1 MASPFEQLPV
11 DRFGELVRQ
20 VRPRLKIL
28 LARYRIPLQDT
39 EDLLQT
45 TLLQL
50 VYQWDRIR
58 DREAWLM
65 GTLKRQCLMYWREQ
79 RRRLYQ
85 AVDSALLEMV
95 SEPVAPEQERTEL
108 MRDLQVL
115 IDRLPPRCRTLLTL
129 RFRLGYEPS
138 EVAEKLGYSA
148 ASIGKI
154 TSRCLAALNRELLA
168 AGGGGEAG
176 PGAGS
181 LGGCSGCPTAGALG
195 RPRRG

>member
-1 MASPFEQLPV
+1 MATPFEQLPV
-11 DRFGELVRQ
+11 DRFGDLVRQ

-28 LARYRIPLQDT
+28 LARYHIPLQDC

-58 DREAWLM
+58 DHEAWLM
-65 GTLKRQCLMYWREQ
+65 GTMKRQCLMYWRDQ

-85 AVDSALLEMV
+85 AVDSALLELV
-95 SEPVAPEQERTEL
+95 SEPVAPEQERAEL
-108 MRDLQVL
+108 MRDLEVL
-115 IDRLPPRCRTLLTL
+115 IDRLPARCRALLTL
-129 RFRLGYEPS
+129 RFQLGYEPA
-138 EVAEKLGYSA
+138 EVAAMLGYSA

-168 AGGGGEAG
+168 TGS
-176 PGAGS
+176 AGS
-181 LGGCSGCPTAGALG
+181 PGGCSGCLAAGAPE

>member
-11 DRFGELVRQ
+11 DRFGDLVRQ

-28 LARYRIPLQDT
+28 LARYRIPLQDS

-58 DREAWLM
+58 DHEAWLM
-65 GTLKRQCLMYWREQ
+65 GTMKRQCLMYWRDQ

-95 SEPVAPEQERTEL
+95 SEPVAPEQERAEL
-108 MRDLQVL
+108 MRDLEVL
-115 IDRLPPRCRTLLTL
+115 IERLPSRCRALLAL
-129 RFRLGYEPS
+129 RFRLGYEPA
-138 EVAEKLGYSA
+138 EVAEMLGYSA

-168 AGGGGEAG
+168 TGSGGSN
-176 PGAGS
+176 GAH
-181 LGGCSGCPTAGALG
+181 GGCSGCLAAGVPG

>member
-45 TLLQL
+45 TLLHL

-58 DREAWLM
+58 DHEAWLM
-65 GTLKRQCLMYWREQ
+65 GTMKRQCLMYWRDQ

-85 AVDSALLEMV
+85 AVDSALLELV
-95 SEPVAPEQERTEL
+95 SQPVAPEQERAEL

-115 IDRLPPRCRTLLTL
+115 IDRLPPRYRSLLTL
-129 RFRLGYEPS
+129 RFRLGYEPA
-138 EVAEKLGYSA
+138 EVAAMLGYST
-148 ASIGKI
+148 ASIGKL

-168 AGGGGEAG
+168 S
-176 PGAGS
+176 GAGA
-181 LGGCSGCPTAGALG
+181 PE